1 MINKIA
7 EYAAL
12 YDKLGLGSQ
21 TGGTNSMGWVLPAQG
36 FDRNA
41 ARAQWAT
48 NQARGNPE
56 LPNFFAGQGQ
66 GQPMPQFNSPM
77 PDNPYTARVNQQ
89 GTGDPLNGDVRNYL
103 AQLFRK
109 PNNSTVGIRG

>member
-12 YDKLGLGSQ
+12 YDKLGLGSPSP
-21 TGGTNSMGWVLPAQG
+21 GTNSMGWQLPVQG

-48 NQARGNPE
+48 NQAQNNRE

-66 GQPMPQFNSPM
+66 AQPAPQYGAPM
-77 PDNPYTARVNQQ
+77 PDNPYTPQVAQR
-89 GTGDPLNGDVRNYL
+89 GMGDQLNGDVRNYL
-103 AQLFRK
+103 SQLFRK
-109 PNNSTVGIRG
+109 NNTSTVGIRG